1 MCVGVEG
8 LQAPCASLSSV
19 CVSSLDGRWRSLNM
33 KGVKWASGQLVD
45 EEDVIEGGN
54 PSFNV
59 KQYERRSSDLMLSL
73 H

>member
-19 CVSSLDGRWRSLNM
+19 RVSSLNGRRCSLNM
-33 KGVKWASGQLVD
+33 KGVKWVSGQLVD
-45 EEDVIEGGN
+45 EEDVKEGRN

-59 KQYERRSSDLMLSL
+59 KQKERCSSDLMLSL